1 MDFPDTLMLLNR
13 IGVRAVNDV
22 TAQVTAEVT
31 AVMDPEGMGVHMGSG
46 AASASADIEMT
57 IQPDVARGGSSVERG
72 VDEGSLETNQSMY
85 NSMVEWMAKQTANH
99 QELVA
104 KLEATHQELVAKQT
118 ANHQVLV
125 AKLEATHKE
134 LEELK
139 ALAISEAGYN
149 ADNRASTQR
158 IGNLLKTNTTKIDS
172 HMKTYLCKVADV
184 EMASNKITTLCE
196 KRMAVQDEQIAQQKR
211 DYANNEENIK
221 KLLTAQMHKNMA
233 KCGKEMDETLAQYQD
248 KTKKS
253 MAQFKTSWNKKYQI
267 EIAQRDAL
275 IVQLQGQI
283 AAANALVVSRQNKA
297 SSVPKRAAVNTQEQ
311 GPVSKKQRPASAR
324 TEQ

>member
-1 MDFPDTLMLLNR
+1 MVFMDFPDTLKLLNR
-13 IGVRAVNDV
+13 VGVLAVNDV

-31 AVMDPEGMGVHMGSG
+31 AAMDPEGMGIHMGSG
-46 AASASADIEMT
+46 AASASADIEMST
-57 IQPDVARGGSSVERG
+57 QPTVARGGSSVERG

-104 KLEATHQELVAKQT
+104 KQT
-118 ANHQVLV
+118 ANHQELQ
-125 AKLEATHKE
+125 AELQATRKE

-172 HMKTYLCKVADV
+172 HLKTYLCKVANM
-184 EMASNKITTLCE
+184 EMASDKKTTLYE
-196 KRMAVQDEQIAQQKR
+196 KRMAVQDQQIAQQKL
-211 DYANNEENIK
+211 DNAKNEQNVQKIHM
-221 KLLTAQMHKNMA
+221 AQMHKNLA
-233 KCGKEMDETLAQYQD
+233 KCEKEMDAKFAQLQD

-253 MAQFKTSWNKKYQI
+253 LAQFKTTWIKKHQD
-267 EIAQRDAL
+267 ELAQRDAM
-275 IVQLQGQI
+275 IVQLQGEI
-283 AAANALVVSRQNKA
+283 AAANALLVSRQNKPK
-297 SSVPKRAAVNTQEQ
+297 SVPKRAAVNTQEQ
-311 GPVSKKQRPASAR
+311 GPVPKKQRPASAR

>member
-1 MDFPDTLMLLNR
+1 MVFMDFPDTLMFLNR

-57 IQPDVARGGSSVERG
+57 TQPDVARGSSSVESG

-104 KLEATHQELVAKQT
+104 KLEATHQELQ
-118 ANHQVLV
+118 
-125 AKLEATHKE
+125 ATRKE

-172 HMKTYLCKVADV
+172 HLKTYLCKVADV

-221 KLLTAQMHKNMA
+221 KILTAQMHKNMA

-253 MAQFKTSWNKKYQI
+253 MAQFKTTWNKKHQI
-267 EIAQRDAL
+267 EIAQRDAV

-311 GPVSKKQRPASAR
+311 GPVPKKQRPASAR